1 MFKRKPDYSIE
12 MGDAYWRNY
21 FKFDELEQKI
31 KSDINIIYR
40 SLGEVDISI
49 KISEGYFHAPFKN
62 LYVYIHCSWMD
73 GVKTSDIKYF
83 IKQSILDHINKIK
96 HPIRINLQIKYEYV
110 GRRISTNAIIRE
122 SQKYLKCC
130 HYDKCLP
137 INIAT
142 LKIIYYEANDKR
154 YSVYNLVVEELESLD
169 YIPAQH
175 KED

>member
-1 MFKRKPDYSIE
+1 MFKRKIDYSND
-12 MGDAYWRNY
+12 MGDAYWYNY
-21 FKFDELEQKI
+21 FKFDELEQQI
-31 KSDINIIYR
+31 RSDINMIYR
-40 SLGEVDISI
+40 SLGEVDIYI
-49 KISEGYFHAPFKN
+49 KISEGCFPASFKN
-62 LYVYIHCSWMD
+62 LYVYIGCSWID

-96 HPIRINLQIKYEYV
+96 HPIRINVLINYEYV
-110 GRRISTNAIIRE
+110 GRRISTNAIIKE

-142 LKIIYYEANDKR
+142 LKIIYYELNDKR
-154 YSVYNLVVEELESLD
+154 YSVYNLVVDELESLD